1 MKDDAVTP
9 QTFAATVL
17 IVDDD
22 TVILSGLRHSLERR
36 GYRVLTANDVPEME
50 RVLGVNPVDLV
61 VLDIMMPGEDGLS
74 ACRRL
79 AANGGP
85 PVIILS
91 ALGEE
96 EDRITGLEIGADHY
110 LSKPCSPREVVA
122 HVRTLLRRHHNKEA
136 PRKVLFFHRWRID
149 LDANEVFDNDGV
161 LVHLTDGEFALLR
174 VFVERPRRV
183 LTRDQLLHGA
193 RGADSEA
200 FDRAIDI
207 QISRLRRKLKAPGDS
222 LIRTIRNEGYML
234 TAKVSLSAIPT

>member
-1 MKDDAVTP
+1 MRNDAMTSP
-9 QTFAATVL
+9 AIGATVL

-22 TVILSGLRHSLERR
+22 AVILAGLRLSLERR
-36 GYRVLTANDVPEME
+36 GYRVVTANNVPEMD
-50 RVLGVNPVDLV
+50 RVLSTNPVDLV
-61 VLDIMMPGEDGLS
+61 ILDIMMPGEDGLS

-79 AANGGP
+79 AATGGP

-122 HVRTLLRRHHNKEA
+122 HVRTLLRRNDTNEI
-136 PRKVLFFHRWRID
+136 PRNVLFFRGWRID
-149 LDANEVFDNDGV
+149 LDSNELFDIDGV
-161 LVHLTDGEFALLR
+161 LVHLTDGEFSVLR

-183 LTRDQLLHGA
+183 LSRDQLLQGA
-193 RGADSEA
+193 RGSDSEA

-207 QISRLRRKLKAPGDS
+207 QISRLRRKLRAPGDS
-222 LIRTIRNEGYML
+222 LIRTVRNEGYML
-234 TAKVSLSAIPT
+234 AAAVSPSAIAQ